1 MATTEFNDSV
11 PLENRIT
18 QEVIDNLVRPVF
30 VSITDE
36 AITEYVYMYCKH
48 LLKYSMERHESKE
61 IAYAINLNTLD
72 FVGAAF
78 GNSRSV
84 DVEELI
90 AKMDD
95 SEYVFI
101 ILHNHP
107 SNSTFS
113 PKDLSTFFEAVNVSI
128 LVVIGNDGGIYVIE
142 KTKAISESD
151 YLDVKRYLVAY
162 RKGVADFEDTAEKLK
177 RFGVVYS
184 SF

>member
-11 PLENRIT
+11 PVENRIT
-18 QEVIDNLVRPVF
+18 QTIIDNLVRPVF

-48 LLKYSMERHESKE
+48 LLKFSMERHESKE

-72 FVGAAF
+72 FIGAAF

-90 AKMDD
+90 TKMDD

-107 SNSTFS
+107 SNSSFS
-113 PKDLSTFFEAVNVSI
+113 PKDLNTFFEAVNVSV
-128 LVVIGNDGGIYVIE
+128 LVVIGNNGRIYVIE

-151 YLDVKRYLVAY
+151 YLKLKKYLIDY
-162 RKGVADFEDTAEKLK
+162 RKGVISFEDTSEGLK
-177 RFGVVYS
+177 KFGVVYS

>member
-11 PLENRIT
+11 PVENRIT
-18 QEVIDNLVRPVF
+18 QAVIDNLVRPVF
-30 VSITDE
+30 VSISDD

-48 LLKYSMERHESKE
+48 LLKFSMDRHESKE

-72 FVGAAF
+72 FVGVAF

-90 AKMDD
+90 SKMGDG
-95 SEYVFI
+95 EYVFI

-113 PKDLSTFFEAVNVSI
+113 PKDLNTFFEAVNVSV
-128 LVVIGNDGGIYVIE
+128 LVVIGNNGRIYVVE
-142 KTKAISESD
+142 KTKAISETA
-151 YLDVKRYLVAY
+151 YLEIKKILINY
-162 RKGVADFEDTAEKLK
+162 RKGMVDFDDTADKLK
-177 RFGVVYS
+177 NYGVVYNA
-184 SF
+184 F